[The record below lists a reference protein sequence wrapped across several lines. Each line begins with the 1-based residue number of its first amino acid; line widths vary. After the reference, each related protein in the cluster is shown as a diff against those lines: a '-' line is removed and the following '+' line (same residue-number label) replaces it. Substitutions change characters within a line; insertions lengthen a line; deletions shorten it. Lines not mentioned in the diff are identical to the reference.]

1 MIRLT
6 VLLVSEDHTNDSS
19 CFKVIL
25 ANTTMWTPVVNETWS
40 GWVTELWNTCRQ
52 TTLERGGGRFISWH
66 IYHIYR
72 GRILKAEKDNI
83 SPSCPPPICGRF
95 SRCLRFVSLLFAS
108 FFLLLPHIKVLWKNA
123 IDWTMSNA
131 HRASI
136 ASFPRSAK
144 EKSGGVN
151 KSPDLKAHVQQ
162 KHEIGFYS

>member
-25 ANTTMWTPVVNETWS
+25 ANTTMWTTVVNKTWS
-40 GWVTELWNTCRQ
+40 GWVTELWNTRLQ
-52 TTLERGGGRFISWH
+52 TTLERGGAFYFMAHLPDLSWEDFKSWERQYFAISSST
-66 IYHIYR
+66 
-72 GRILKAEKDNI
+72 N
-83 SPSCPPPICGRF
+83 
-95 SRCLRFVSLLFAS
+95 LRS
-108 FFLLLPHIKVLWKNA
+108 FFEMSQIRFTPVRQLLPTPATQVLWKNA

-151 KSPDLKAHVQQ
+151 KSPDFKAHVQQ

>member
-25 ANTTMWTPVVNETWS
+25 ANTTMWTPVVNKTWS
-40 GWVTELWNTCRQ
+40 GWVTELWNTCLQ
-52 TTLERGGGRFISWH
+52 TTLERGMRFISWH

-83 SPSCPPPICGRF
+83 SPSRPPPICGRF

-108 FFLLLPHIKVLWKNA
+108 FFLLLSCHTVFMKECNRLDNEQYSLSIHCFFSLIRERKVW
-123 IDWTMSNA
+123 
-131 HRASI
+131 R
-136 ASFPRSAK
+136 
-144 EKSGGVN
+144 G
-151 KSPDLKAHVQQ
+151 Q
-162 KHEIGFYS
+162 